1 MALLSWMK
9 KDEQKDGKDQVE
21 IKLDD
26 ETQKKLDKSLT
37 YGDDLAKMREQLE
50 GLKGIQAYFDK
61 QQQKEAE
68 AERAAAARKQQE
80 TQTQNDDELQNLIL
94 TDPATAIKKGTQD
107 QAIAILT
114 LRADNVKRD
123 VFENT
128 EKFQYYTGD
137 VKNEI
142 DKLLSV
148 QSLQSRN
155 DPSVVENCYWTVLG
169 KHSEEIREG
178 KLKNRFASASAA
190 RGTSS
195 GNAGEGSDKDRDHL
209 EINDDIRKA
218 AKFAGMTPEDYAKMC
233 YDQGV
238 GYV

>member
-21 IKLDD
+21 IKLDE

-37 YGDDLAKMREQLE
+37 FGDDLAKMREQLN
-50 GLKGIQAYFDK
+50 GLSGIQAYIEE
-61 QQQKEAE
+61 QKR
-68 AERAAAARKQQE
+68 EREAAAEVARRKIQADSQA
-80 TQTQNDDELQNLIL
+80 QTDEELQNLIL
-94 TDPATAIKKGTQD
+94 TDPAAAIKKGTQD
-107 QAIAILT
+107 QTMAILT
-114 LRADNVKRD
+114 LRADNVRRET
-123 VFENT
+123 FENT

-148 QSLQSRN
+148 QSIQARN

-190 RGTSS
+190 RGTTS
-195 GNAGEGSDKDRDHL
+195 GDAGAGAGKEHEAL

-218 AKFAGMTPEDYAKMC
+218 AKFAGMTPEDYAKM
-233 YDQGV
+233 
-238 GYV
+238 

>member
-1 MALLSWMK
+1 MPFLDWMK
-9 KDEQKDGKDQVE
+9 KEVKDGKDQVE

-26 ETQKKLDKSLT
+26 ETQKKLDKALT
-37 YGDDLAKMREQLE
+37 VSDDLAKMREQLN
-50 GLKGIQAYFDK
+50 GLNSITAYFDE
-61 QQQKEAE
+61 QKREKEVAAE
-68 AERAAAARKQQE
+68 AARRKVQADAQAL
-80 TQTQNDDELQNLIL
+80 NDDELQNLIL
-94 TDPATAIKKGTQD
+94 TDPAAAIKKGTQD
-107 QAIAILT
+107 QAVAILT

-148 QSLQSRN
+148 QNLQARN

-169 KHSEEIREG
+169 KHSEELREG
-178 KLKNRFASASAA
+178 KLKSRFASSSGS
-190 RGTSS
+190 RGTST
-195 GNAGEGSDKDRDHL
+195 GAAGTGTEEKKLDL

>member
-1 MALLSWMK
+1 MALLDWMK
-9 KDEQKDGKDQVE
+9 KEQKDGKDQVE
-21 IKLDD
+21 IKLDE
-26 ETQKKLDKSLT
+26 ETQKKLDKSLSMS
-37 YGDDLAKMREQLE
+37 DDLAKMRETID
-50 GLKGIQAYFDK
+50 GLKGIQAFVDEQRK
-61 QQQKEAE
+61 EKEA
-68 AERAAAARKQQE
+68 AAAAAARK
-80 TQTQNDDELQNLIL
+80 TQAESQAQSDEELQNLIL
-94 TDPATAIKKGTQD
+94 TDPAAAIKKGTQD
-107 QAIAILT
+107 QTMAILT

-137 VKNEI
+137 VKGEI
-142 DKLLSV
+142 DKLLAV
-148 QSLQSRN
+148 QSLQARN

-169 KHSEEIREG
+169 KHSEELREG
-178 KLKNRFASASAA
+178 KLKSRFASAGSS

-195 GNAGEGSDKDRDHL
+195 GNAGEGAGKPELQL

-218 AKFAGMTPEDYAKMC
+218 AKFAGMSPEDYAKMC